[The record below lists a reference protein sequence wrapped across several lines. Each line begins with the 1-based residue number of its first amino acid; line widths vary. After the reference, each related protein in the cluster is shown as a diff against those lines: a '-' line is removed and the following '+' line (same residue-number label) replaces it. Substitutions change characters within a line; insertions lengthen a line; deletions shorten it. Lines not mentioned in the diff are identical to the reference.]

1 MFEVKVKADLKDLE
15 RLTKKYPEISVD
27 VREAKLT
34 EALAL
39 LERGI
44 IEETPRGAGPIHL
57 ADTIHSRVGVSGRK
71 AWGITGTPAEHGEPV
86 ELGTKP
92 HFPPTG
98 PIQHWVE
105 RVLGITGKEAAGVA
119 FLIARA
125 ISRRGT
131 KGAHMFEEGF
141 EASEAG
147 LMRILE
153 QIPAE
158 IIRRVEHG
166 ALL

>member
-1 MFEVKVKADLKDLE
+1 MLESKIIADLKDVE
-15 RLTKKYPEISVD
+15 TLTKRYPEVSKD

-34 EALAL
+34 EALML
-39 LERGI
+39 LER
-44 IEETPRGAGPIHL
+44 EVKLKTPEGAGPIHL
-57 ADTIHSRVGVSGRK
+57 RDTIHPKVSMSGQK
-71 AWGITGTPAEHGEPV
+71 VEGLLGTPLAHGEPV

-105 RVLGITGKEAAGVA
+105 KKLGISGKEAASVA

-131 KGAHMFEEGF
+131 KGAHMFKKGF
-141 EASEAG
+141 EENEDRV
-147 LMRILE
+147 MRILE
-153 QIPAE
+153 SIPDE
-158 IIRRVEHG
+158 IVSRIKKR
-166 ALL
+166 